1 MLHLNRYLILTLHAT
16 VLQKESEHGPEQ
28 NITTHSQVAKTI
40 SLFSTIQIT
49 NKTFLYHIMTPKK
62 ITTETESNS
71 TTTTVSARKDH
82 LKEKIKET
90 NRTIDGKN

>member
-40 SLFSTIQIT
+40 SLFSTIH
-49 NKTFLYHIMTPKK
+49 NKQDILLSYYDPKK
-62 ITTETESNS
+62 KSP
-71 TTTTVSARKDH
+71 
-82 LKEKIKET
+82 LKLKVTQQQLLYPHERI
-90 NRTIDGKN
+90 I